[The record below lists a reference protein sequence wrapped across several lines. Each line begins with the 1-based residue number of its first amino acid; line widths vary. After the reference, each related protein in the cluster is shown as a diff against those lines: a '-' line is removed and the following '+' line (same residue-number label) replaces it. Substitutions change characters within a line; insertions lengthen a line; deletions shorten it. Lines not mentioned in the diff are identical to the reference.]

1 MWHEL
6 KFFLESK
13 VKPLNKQELVDGI
26 KKFWERRITRE
37 KSAKY
42 INPVLHKV
50 IPAVVEAEGAATK
63 Y

>member
-1 MWHEL
+1 M
-6 KFFLESK
+6 ESK